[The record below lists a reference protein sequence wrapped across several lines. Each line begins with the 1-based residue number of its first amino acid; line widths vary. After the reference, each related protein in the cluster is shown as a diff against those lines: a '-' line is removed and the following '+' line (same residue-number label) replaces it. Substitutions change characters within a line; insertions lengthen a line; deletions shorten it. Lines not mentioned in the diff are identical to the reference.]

1 MSFYCT
7 FFLLRGVLR
16 SHIDGYGF
24 GFGCIGLT
32 NNDSVTVYISYLSD
46 RVCFFSMHAFMLP
59 KDLFECHLGDESTAY
74 SRCSRIPLGVS
85 LQTLR
90 SIITARTRFLLSTY
104 TTASVKYKNADT
116 SLFDS
121 SH

>member
-1 MSFYCT
+1 MSLKGNDHLEFGMDILLMLCLCDTALVSRGRLHYNVFLLY

-74 SRCSRIPLGVS
+74 SR
-85 LQTLR
+85 
-90 SIITARTRFLLSTY
+90 
-104 TTASVKYKNADT
+104 
-116 SLFDS
+116 
-121 SH
+121 